1 MDKFG
6 IQVNYNKDS
15 TSFQI
20 NKESNLDKLFKFIEI
35 YYEEIKGTNYQILYN
50 DINLKKKNSLDKL
63 NSVFINEDP
72 NNDII
77 INLINYD
84 EGKHPNFKIQFDCLF
99 EKTKKS
105 FLINPSLTF
114 QNFKYNLLATFPKLE
129 EDNYMIIYKDEDIT
143 NIYPNEKLIKE
154 VFNIDLSSTNSLN
167 NIIEI
172 ELQNKLKTII
182 EYFKRCS
189 FCFEEKASNIC
200 KKCSIAS
207 CEKCNKKDEHFKKKK
222 TEFIP
227 IIKFKDYELS
237 TLNYIIQ
244 KILETKSINEK
255 LNSDNLN
262 HFFEEK
268 INLIKSKFV
277 NNPNEE
283 IELRDIPVNNLKRI
297 LDSINNKYHP
307 EDLTNIITNLYN
319 LVLNYKNNPF
329 YDCEESMKKINE
341 LLKELEILLS
351 NFKEYNLLYDEFYD
365 KYKKCMDI
373 NTNLEIELEELLI
386 DSKLIFE
393 KGYYLNKYNK
403 LMKIYDNSRVLVFN
417 YSTLRFNLMNFL
429 DYKEQFKDNLNNFIQ
444 VNYNYDN
451 MEKIFLITGA
461 TSQKF
466 YIYDYNTNEMQYIGM
481 LKFSHNWWPS
491 LIPVKIENKYKK
503 QLFLFCLSGT
513 YTNKCEVLIFK
524 DEEIEGGIINELDK
538 NDFQNE
544 DYKNIQSPEK
554 ISEVKEEEKNEE
566 IKEEEIKEEE
576 KKEEEKKEEIEEKK
590 TDTLIIE
597 EKKEDVKEKEINFET
612 QMNDFQEK
620 NLKRSESQFE
630 KLKKL
635 MEERKLKKS
644 NHPKNEKNNVHNEK
658 SFEQE
663 ININK
668 NKEIKDNIQEIH
680 NINDNIQLDNNN
692 LNVPINKDK
701 NIKEKKE
708 NEIPFLNPNTNNFNL
723 KKKFNPQEPTPHLI
737 NQEDKNEIQINN
749 INDNLNYFNVN
760 INDTENNNELLNNPK
775 VNLPQEEDLKNK
787 ETEILKQE
795 LLKEN
800 EEIKIEKE
808 NEEKKEQELNI
819 NINKI
824 DNNIIRSKL
833 ILNEEKNYKE
843 ETINNNNI
851 ENKKTNN
858 ENPNN
863 NIIDNLNNNIN
874 NNINIDVPNQSALLP
889 NSNFNQSKIDH
900 PIYNLKEKYKSLNE
914 KIIALETELNITKK
928 ENEQYKKE
936 IISLKENVSIL
947 KQQSSK
953 SNEEILKVDLY
964 KLKQT
969 LKQKENEVQ
978 NLNTENTRLKNLL
991 KLRQNEIEDMIKDNK
1006 LFREE
1011 AEKRFSSYQKEI
1023 ENLRT
1028 SSLVNSNNNLFTN
1041 NIITPNIN
1049 YKYDDNLK
1057 IEKNEIGFNN
1067 NNIYNRNENDFIN
1080 GINNEGQDN
1089 DNYLNMNGN
1098 IYDETKINNNKNGDN
1113 NNEKDND
1120 EFINDK
1126 IEIKEE
1132 IKIEN
1137 NEKKNIIKEDKE
1149 EINIINEKESIIKK
1163 EKEEENKSLEQ
1174 ITLFE
1179 QKDKKNEKEEILN
1192 PFIEEKNDN
1201 NKEEKNIFDE
1211 EENEEE
1217 KQKKENNIFFQNP
1230 KQEIKRLNNQTKKNE
1245 ENKKVIKNNPFNN
1258 KINEPIKKEITENN
1272 PFDDNNDKEDIFS
1285 NDNNNFIFD
1294 SKKNKNIS
1302 NVKSNVTNFRSPNLK
1317 KPFIKNNIIDN
1328 EKKNN
1333 NIIKSKTETNLIK
1346 KNKNNNFLTQSKKK
1360 KENLFDEFEDDV
1372 DDDIFSKK
1380 DGVENIFES
1389 GNDKN
1394 KESSIFD

>member
-544 DYKNIQSPEK
+544 DYKNIQSSEK
-554 ISEVKEEEKNEE
+554 ISEVKEEEKKEEEKNEE

-576 KKEEEKKEEIEEKK
+576 KKEEEKKEE
-590 TDTLIIE
+590 
-597 EKKEDVKEKEINFET
+597 
-612 QMNDFQEK
+612 
-620 NLKRSESQFE
+620 
-630 KLKKL
+630 
-635 MEERKLKKS
+635 
-644 NHPKNEKNNVHNEK
+644 
-658 SFEQE
+658 
-663 ININK
+663 
-668 NKEIKDNIQEIH
+668 
-680 NINDNIQLDNNN
+680 
-692 LNVPINKDK
+692 
-701 NIKEKKE
+701 E
-708 NEIPFLNPNTNNFNL
+708 N
-723 KKKFNPQEPTPHLI
+723 
-737 NQEDKNEIQINN
+737 
-749 INDNLNYFNVN
+749 
-760 INDTENNNELLNNPK
+760 
-775 VNLPQEEDLKNK
+775 
-787 ETEILKQE
+787 
-795 LLKEN
+795 
-800 EEIKIEKE
+800 
-808 NEEKKEQELNI
+808 NEEKKEEEN
-819 NINKI
+819 
-824 DNNIIRSKL
+824 
-833 ILNEEKNYKE
+833 NEEKKE
-843 ETINNNNI
+843 E
-851 ENKKTNN
+851 ENN
-858 ENPNN
+858 E
-863 NIIDNLNNNIN
+863 
-874 NNINIDVPNQSALLP
+874 
-889 NSNFNQSKIDH
+889 
-900 PIYNLKEKYKSLNE
+900 
-914 KIIALETELNITKK
+914 
-928 ENEQYKKE
+928 
-936 IISLKENVSIL
+936 
-947 KQQSSK
+947 
-953 SNEEILKVDLY
+953 
-964 KLKQT
+964 
-969 LKQKENEVQ
+969 
-978 NLNTENTRLKNLL
+978 
-991 KLRQNEIEDMIKDNK
+991 
-1006 LFREE
+1006 
-1011 AEKRFSSYQKEI
+1011 
-1023 ENLRT
+1023 
-1028 SSLVNSNNNLFTN
+1028 
-1041 NIITPNIN
+1041 
-1049 YKYDDNLK
+1049 
-1057 IEKNEIGFNN
+1057 
-1067 NNIYNRNENDFIN
+1067 
-1080 GINNEGQDN
+1080 
-1089 DNYLNMNGN
+1089 
-1098 IYDETKINNNKNGDN
+1098 
-1113 NNEKDND
+1113 
-1120 EFINDK
+1120 
-1126 IEIKEE
+1126 EIKEE
-1132 IKIEN
+1132 
-1137 NEKKNIIKEDKE
+1137 EKKEEEKKEEEKNEEIKEEEKKE
-1149 EINIINEKESIIKK
+1149 EEIKYDENKEEEEEKEELKK
-1163 EKEEENKSLEQ
+1163 EKEELSQSIKNMETISQKSKKKFISKNTEYILKWQEIPSTKGNHGQGASFIYNNKYLYLLFGYNFKLDP
-1174 ITLFE
+1174 ITL
-1179 QKDKKNEKEEILN
+1179 
-1192 PFIEEKNDN
+1192 IE
-1201 NKEEKNIFDE
+1201 
-1211 EENEEE
+1211 
-1217 KQKKENNIFFQNP
+1217 
-1230 KQEIKRLNNQTKKNE
+1230 RLNI
-1245 ENKKVIKNNPFNN
+1245 EN
-1258 KINEPIKKEITENN
+1258 INSLII
-1272 PFDDNNDKEDIFS
+1272 DDNN
-1285 NDNNNFIFD
+1285 NNNVIKWESLEFKNPNDISSILYYNALLKVSD
-1294 SKKNKNIS
+1294 DKIYVLGGLKEIDEIDVVYEYSVKDNALLKTDKKINFE
-1302 NVKSNVTNFRSPNLK
+1302 NVKFSTEKNFLLLNK
-1317 KPFIKNNIIDN
+1317 DN
-1328 EKKNN
+1328 DFTINN
-1333 NIIKSKTETNLIK
+1333 NS
-1346 KNKNNNFLTQSKKK
+1346 
-1360 KENLFDEFEDDV
+1360 
-1372 DDDIFSKK
+1372 FSKK
-1380 DGVENIFES
+1380 DFGIIDGKNNVHLVNTFFEHKVIPF
-1389 GNDKN
+1389 NP
-1394 KESSIFD
+1394 